1 MTRMSRGFCVDAS
14 VGAKWFLDDETHCVQ
29 ARQLAEDF
37 LLGRCELTVPGLFFY
52 ELGNILSLA
61 VRAGRVAPEWALEA
75 LDALKEMDLDIVDA
89 GDNLEIIFAMSHRFG
104 LSFYDAAYV
113 AVAETS
119 GHPLITADEWLYKA
133 THQELPFVTLLGA
146 E

>member
-1 MTRMSRGFCVDAS
+1 MSRGFCVDAS
-14 VGAKWFLDDETHCVQ
+14 VGAKWFLDDERHCLQ
-29 ARQLAEDF
+29 ARQVAEDF

-52 ELGNILSLA
+52 ELGNVLSLA

-75 LDALKEMDLDIVDA
+75 MDTLKEMDLDIVDA
-89 GDNLEIIFAMSHRFG
+89 DGNLEIIFAMSHRFG

-113 AVAETS
+113 AAAEIR
-119 GHPLITADEWLYKA
+119 GRPLITADRRLYEA
-133 THQELPFVTLLGA
+133 THQELPFIRLLGA